1 MEAAMT
7 ETDDQQYFVGTVK
20 AIFFEN
26 PENLFKIFTI
36 KVKKTNTD
44 WDASDIVI
52 TGSFGQISEEE
63 EYKFIGHLVDH
74 PKYGKQFQAETYHH
88 SQPSGRKELISFFSG
103 DEFPGVGK
111 KTAEKIVDKLG
122 NNAID
127 KIMHDPKALDF
138 LNLGEDK
145 TKLVVDQIANSNQAE
160 QTLFKLS
167 NYGFGNVLSARIYQ
181 KYGANTLEKLNE
193 DPYKLVLEIRGIGFK
208 RADELAKQL
217 GIPEDD
223 PRRIKGALVQ
233 IVTNII
239 NNTGDTYVDENE
251 LLRESL
257 KTLRS
262 PQTDSSL
269 EDKIKQSLAD
279 LVNSGTLIVEDHR
292 VYDKMVFD
300 SEWAI
305 AQSLKMITG
314 SFAGTD
320 WSEKEYQADLK
331 KVEEQF
337 KVQYDMSQQKA
348 IKAAVSDSV
357 FLLTGG
363 PGTGKTTI
371 INGIVAMYAKL
382 NDATLDPASE
392 DYAIALAA
400 PTGRAAKNMSEA
412 TGLPAMTIHRLLGLT
427 GTDDD
432 ESAEPTLDCKLLII
446 DEMSMVDTWLFKTL
460 ITAVQ
465 PGTQVVLVGDRDQ
478 LPSVGPGQIFADLI
492 NSDVFSTSILT
503 EIHRVDNDSNIIQL
517 AHDINEGIVNQD
529 IFENKGDRSF
539 FNASSR
545 NVPDAVSQI
554 IKHSEKS
561 GFNIADVQILAPMY
575 RGTAGIDNLN
585 STIQDVVNPMGPKR
599 KEVSVGNVHYRIK
612 DKVVYLV
619 NSPEDNVFNG
629 EIGIIVGIILAK
641 ENTDKVDKIV
651 IDFDGNEVTLD
662 RKDWNN
668 IALAYC
674 TSIHKAQGSEFEI
687 VILPLVNE
695 ESRMLRRNLL
705 YTAITRSKE
714 KLVMLGDQSAFTRA
728 IQDKST
734 QRNTTLLM
742 RLSNVFKKPVESMTK
757 EETHEAASQVKTVE
771 NPTSEVKNEPEESSD
786 QPTEQH
792 LTLNMVMSNSIDP
805 MIGMDNITPYDFM
818 KEHK

>member
-1 MEAAMT
+1 MGETMT
-7 ETDDQQYFVGTVK
+7 ETDEKQYFVGTVK

-52 TGSFGQISEEE
+52 TGSFGDISEEE
-63 EYKFIGHLVDH
+63 EYKFEGHLVDH

-88 SQPSGRKELISFFSG
+88 SRPSGKKELINFFSG
-103 DEFPGVGK
+103 DEFPGIGK
-111 KTAEKIVDKLG
+111 KTAEKIVDQLG
-122 NNAID
+122 DNAID
-127 KIMHDPKALDF
+127 KIVRDPHALDF
-138 LNLGEDK
+138 LKLGEEK
-145 TKLVVDQIANSNQAE
+145 TNKVVEQISNSNQAE
-160 QTLFKLS
+160 QTLFQLS

-181 KYGANTLEKLNE
+181 RYGAQTLDKLSE

-233 IVTNII
+233 IETNIV
-239 NNTGDTYVDENE
+239 NNTRDSFVEEKVLVT
-251 LLRESL
+251 ESL

-262 PQTDSSL
+262 RNTG
-269 EDKIKQSLAD
+269 AD
-279 LVNSGTLIVEDHR
+279 LESKITSCLKELVNDGALVVEDHK
-292 VYDKMVFD
+292 VYDKDIFD
-300 SEWAI
+300 SEWSI
-305 AQSLKMITG
+305 AQSLKMITTT
-314 SFAGTD
+314 FAETEWND
-320 WSEKEYQADLK
+320 ATYDKELVDVEK
-331 KVEEQF
+331 QF
-337 KVQYDMSQQKA
+337 KVHYDISQQKA
-348 IKAAVSDSV
+348 IKSALSNSI

-392 DYAIALAA
+392 DYSIALAA
-400 PTGRAAKNMSEA
+400 PTGRAAKHMGET

-427 GTDDD
+427 GTEDD
-432 ESAEPTLDCKLLII
+432 EFAEPTLDCKLLII
-446 DEMSMVDTWLFKTL
+446 DEMSMVDTRLFKTL

-478 LPSVGPGQIFADLI
+478 LPSVGPGQIFADMI
-492 NSDVFSTSILT
+492 RSDVFSTSILT
-503 EIHRVDNDSNIIQL
+503 DIHRQDDDSTIIQL
-517 AHDINEGIVNQD
+517 AHDINEGIVNSEVFQ
-529 IFENKGDRSF
+529 NKADRSF
-539 FNASSR
+539 IRVGSR
-545 NVPDAVSQI
+545 NVPEVVSQI
-554 IKHSEKS
+554 ISKS
-561 GFNIADVQILAPMY
+561 GERGFDIADVQILAPMY

-585 STIQDVVNPMGPKR
+585 MTIQNVVNPMTPKR
-599 KEVSVGNVHYRIK
+599 KEVSVGNIHYRIK

-662 RKDWNN
+662 RKDWVN
-668 IALAYC
+668 ISLAYC
-674 TSIHKAQGSEFEI
+674 TSIHKAQGSEFEM

-705 YTAITRSKE
+705 YTAITRSK
-714 KLVMLGDQSAFTRA
+714 KLLIMVGDQSAFERA
-728 IQDKST
+728 IQDKSSD
-734 QRNTTLLM
+734 RNTTLVE
-742 RLSNVFKKPVESMTK
+742 RLANVFKKSVVKETTARTETTQPIAEVELP
-757 EETHEAASQVKTVE
+757 EETKTE
-771 NPTSEVKNEPEESSD
+771 TPDLTD
-786 QPTEQH
+786 AY
-792 LTLNMVMSNSIDP
+792 LTLDKVMSNVIDP
-805 MIGMDNITPYDFM
+805 MIGMDDVTPYDFL
-818 KEHK
+818 KK

>member
-1 MEAAMT
+1 MT
-7 ETDDQQYFVGTVK
+7 ETDEKQYFVGTVK

-52 TGSFGQISEEE
+52 TGSFGDISEEE
-63 EYKFIGHLVDH
+63 EYKFEGHLVDH

-88 SQPSGRKELISFFSG
+88 SRPSGKKELINFFSG
-103 DEFPGVGK
+103 DEFPGIGK
-111 KTAEKIVDKLG
+111 KTAEKIVDQLG
-122 NNAID
+122 DNAID
-127 KIMHDPKALDF
+127 KIVRDPHALDF
-138 LNLGEDK
+138 LKLGEEK
-145 TKLVVDQIANSNQAE
+145 TNKVVEQISNSNQAE
-160 QTLFKLS
+160 QTLFQLS

-181 KYGANTLEKLNE
+181 RYGAQTLDKLSE

-233 IVTNII
+233 IETNIV
-239 NNTGDTYVDENE
+239 NNTRDSFVEEKVLVT
-251 LLRESL
+251 ESL

-262 PQTDSSL
+262 RNTG
-269 EDKIKQSLAD
+269 AD
-279 LVNSGTLIVEDHR
+279 LESKITSCLKELVNDGALVVEDHK
-292 VYDKMVFD
+292 VYDKDIFD
-300 SEWAI
+300 SEWSI
-305 AQSLKMITG
+305 AQSLKMITTT
-314 SFAGTD
+314 FAETEWND
-320 WSEKEYQADLK
+320 ATYDKELVDVEK
-331 KVEEQF
+331 QF
-337 KVQYDMSQQKA
+337 KVHYDISQQKA
-348 IKAAVSDSV
+348 IKSALSNSI

-392 DYAIALAA
+392 DYSIALAA
-400 PTGRAAKNMSEA
+400 PTGRAAKHMGET

-427 GTDDD
+427 GTEDD
-432 ESAEPTLDCKLLII
+432 EFAEPTLDCKLLII
-446 DEMSMVDTWLFKTL
+446 DEMSMVDTRLFKTL

-478 LPSVGPGQIFADLI
+478 LPSVGPGQIFADMI
-492 NSDVFSTSILT
+492 RSDVFSTSILT
-503 EIHRVDNDSNIIQL
+503 DIHRQDDDSTIIQL
-517 AHDINEGIVNQD
+517 AHDINEGIVNSEVFQ
-529 IFENKGDRSF
+529 NKADRSF
-539 FNASSR
+539 IRVGSR
-545 NVPDAVSQI
+545 NVPEVVSQI
-554 IKHSEKS
+554 ISKS
-561 GFNIADVQILAPMY
+561 GERGFDIADVQILAPMY

-585 STIQDVVNPMGPKR
+585 MTIQNVVNPMTPKR
-599 KEVSVGNVHYRIK
+599 KEVSVGNIHYRIK

-662 RKDWNN
+662 RKDWVN
-668 IALAYC
+668 ISLAYC
-674 TSIHKAQGSEFEI
+674 TSIHKAQGSEFEM

-705 YTAITRSKE
+705 YTAITRSK
-714 KLVMLGDQSAFTRA
+714 KLLIMVGDQSAFERA
-728 IQDKST
+728 IQDKSSD
-734 QRNTTLLM
+734 RNTTLVE
-742 RLSNVFKKPVESMTK
+742 RLANVFKKSVVKETTARTETTQPIAEVELP
-757 EETHEAASQVKTVE
+757 EETKTE
-771 NPTSEVKNEPEESSD
+771 TPDLTD
-786 QPTEQH
+786 AY
-792 LTLNMVMSNSIDP
+792 LTLDKVMSNVIDP
-805 MIGMDNITPYDFM
+805 MIGMDDVTPYDFL
-818 KEHK
+818 KK